1 MRGTRRQFLILNGR
15 PVMGFRQR
23 KKKFS
28 SCPSFTQITATLQCK
43 EVAGL
48 NSLNIST
55 PTNTSATARSLL
67 EDVPVE
73 KDKIVERVIKGN
85 NCEFVRL
92 CDVTNNTGCSD
103 GNKLV
108 LKKQKGLR
116 RQFLLLNGSPV
127 LGFIMRKKKFT
138 SCEAYKDVTD
148 TVDCKGVIGLSDLQL
163 GSSSNKDYAF

>member
-1 MRGTRRQFLILNGR
+1 
-15 PVMGFRQR
+15 
-23 KKKFS
+23 
-28 SCPSFTQITATLQCK
+28 
-43 EVAGL
+43 
-48 NSLNIST
+48 
-55 PTNTSATARSLL
+55 
-67 EDVPVE
+67 
-73 KDKIVERVIKGN
+73 
-85 NCEFVRL
+85 
-92 CDVTNNTGCSD
+92 
-103 GNKLV
+103 V